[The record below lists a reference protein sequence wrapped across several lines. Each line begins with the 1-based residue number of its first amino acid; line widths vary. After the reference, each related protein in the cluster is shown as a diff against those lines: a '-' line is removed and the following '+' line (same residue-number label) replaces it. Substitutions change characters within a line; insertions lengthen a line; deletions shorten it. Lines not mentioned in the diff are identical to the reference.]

1 MDLERM
7 AKREE
12 EKTIREENREQEDG
26 KKGKRHGKKLS
37 GRAKFWII
45 ILLLFVITLP
55 GYLLGLTVRTYEI
68 KDERIQGSLRIA
80 LITDLHSC
88 KYGEGQKKLLS
99 AIEKQHPDVILLGG
113 DFFDDKLSDVRAEE
127 LLAGISGK
135 YPCYYV
141 TGNHECWA
149 GGNAYRSKMETLK
162 NYGITRLS
170 GESTLLE
177 TGSGTVRLCGIDDPD
192 IILVQSQ
199 LNANSELLDLKGSIS
214 DKEFTILLTHR
225 PEMIDTYEKAGF
237 DLVLAGHAHGGQ
249 IRIPWLVNGL
259 YAPNQGLFPKYAGGR
274 YEKNDMTM
282 IVSRGLAKEST
293 KFPRFCNPPELVII
307 DLAGED
313 KRNAP

>member
-1 MDLERM
+1 M
-7 AKREE
+7 AEIEE
-12 EKTIREENREQEDG
+12 EKTIREENHEKEDG
-26 KKGKRHGKKLS
+26 RKGNGGKRKLQGKKLS
-37 GRAKFWII
+37 GRAKFWIVILI
-45 ILLLFVITLP
+45 IFLISLP
-55 GYLLGLTVRTYEI
+55 GYFLGLTVRKY
-68 KDERIQGSLRIA
+68 KVRDERIQGNLRIA
-80 LITDLHSC
+80 LVTDLHSC
-88 KYGEGQKKLLS
+88 KYGEGQSKLLS
-99 AIEKQHPDVILLGG
+99 AIEEQHPDVILLGG
-113 DFFDDKLSDVRAEE
+113 DIFDDVLSDERTYEF
-127 LLAGISGK
+127 LAGISGK

-192 IILVQSQ
+192 IVLVQSQ
-199 LNANSELLDLKGSIS
+199 LNTNAELLNLKESIS
-214 DKEFTILLTHR
+214 DKEFTILLAHR
-225 PEMIDTYEKAGF
+225 PELIDKYEQTGF

-249 IRIPWLVNGL
+249 VRIPGIMNGF

-274 YEKNDMTM
+274 FEKNDMTM

-307 DLAGED
+307 DLAGT
-313 KRNAP
+313 K